1 MGVVIWIIGIVI
13 WGSIWGVATNAVIR
27 NKGYDE
33 NWFWWGFFFG
43 FIALL
48 VALSKPQINTYE
60 YSGGESQISKL
71 ANEKRNEEML
81 RSNGWKCSK
90 CGRVN
95 PSYTGTCGCGTSKMQ
110 SEALLR
116 KREEEKRKILESQS
130 ETDNVKK
137 IKEYKELLD
146 SGIITQEEFDKKK
159 AELLKL

>member
-1 MGVVIWIIGIVI
+1 MEFFVLLLELAGIAI

-33 NWFWWGFFFG
+33 NWFWWGFFFA
-43 FIALL
+43 FIAVL
-48 VALSKPQINTYE
+48 VALSKPQVSYDE
-60 YSGGESQISKL
+60 EV
-71 ANEKRNEEML
+71 ADHEAEKAREQAIL
-81 RSNGWKCSK
+81 SSNGWKCSK

-95 PSYTGTCGCGTSKMQ
+95 PSYTGTCSWGTSKMQ

-116 KREEEKRKILESQS
+116 RREEEKRKFVESRD
-130 ETDNVKK
+130 EMENLKK

-159 AELLKL
+159 TQFLKL

>member
-43 FIALL
+43 FIAVL
-48 VALSKPQINTYE
+48 VALSKPQVSYDE
-60 YSGGESQISKL
+60 EV
-71 ANEKRNEEML
+71 ADHEAEKAREQAIL
-81 RSNGWKCSK
+81 SSNGWKCSK

>member
-43 FIALL
+43 FIAVL
-48 VALSKPQINTYE
+48 VALSKPQVSYDE
-60 YSGGESQISKL
+60 EV
-71 ANEKRNEEML
+71 ADHEAEKAREQAIL
-81 RSNGWKCSK
+81 SSNGWKCSK

-95 PSYTGTCGCGTSKMQ
+95 PSYTGTCSCGTSKMQ

-116 KREEEKRKILESQS
+116 RREEEKRKFVESRD
-130 ETDNVKK
+130 EMENLKK

-159 AELLKL
+159 TQLLKL